1 MMQRRDFI
9 KQAGAGFLFWQMP
22 TLLATSTNQKSAK
35 KLVWVVLRGGMD
47 SLHTVVPAFEQKLTK
62 IRPTLAPAIADKL
75 LPIDK
80 GFALHPSLSNLHQWY
95 KEKELLP
102 IVAVSTGYPKRS
114 HFDGQDFLEC
124 GLKSID
130 HDSGWLARAIDQK
143 HQYALAI
150 QNSTPLS
157 LRSSENV
164 NTWYPSNLKGATTDI
179 YEQLESLYQYDE
191 LLQRRLKDGMEVRA
205 MAGMSSSKKRRSK
218 FTDLTKACAKLMM
231 GNSTEA
237 NSLQKKKVVDCAML
251 ELGGWDTHN
260 NQSNRLARQLT
271 ELDNGLL
278 ALKKGLA
285 DQWDNTV
292 VIIASEFGRTA
303 KENGTKGTDHGT
315 AGALMLAGGAV
326 SGGQVLGNWPGLEK
340 SKLFEERDLMPT
352 TNSFAWF
359 ASVLAQHWEMDKN
372 QLQQVFPDI
381 KPYTNNLIKSK
392 LKSKRRQS

>member
-1 MMQRRDFI
+1 MQRRDFI
-9 KQAGAGFLFWQMP
+9 KQAGASLLFWQMP
-22 TLLATSTNQKSAK
+22 TLLATSTNQKPAK

-47 SLHTVVPAFEQKLTK
+47 SLHTVVPTFEQNLTK
-62 IRPTLAPAIADKL
+62 LRPTLAPAIADKL

-95 KEKELLP
+95 KDKELLP

-218 FTDLTKACAKLMM
+218 FTDLTTACAKLMK

-237 NSLQKKKVVDCAML
+237 NSMQKKSVVDCAML

-285 DQWDNTV
+285 NQWDNTV

-392 LKSKRRQS
+392 LKS

>member
-218 FTDLTKACAKLMM
+218 FTDLTTACAKLMM

>member
-47 SLHTVVPAFEQKLTK
+47 SLHTVVPTFEQKLTK

-218 FTDLTKACAKLMM
+218 FTDLTTACAKLMM

>member
-22 TLLATSTNQKSAK
+22 TLLASSTKQKSAK

-47 SLHTVVPAFEQKLTK
+47 SLHTVVPTFEQKLTK
-62 IRPTLAPAIADKL
+62 LRPTLAPAIADKL

-95 KEKELLP
+95 KEKALLP

-157 LRSSENV
+157 LRSSEKV
-164 NTWYPSNLKGATTDI
+164 STWYPSNLKGATTDI
-179 YEQLESLYQYDE
+179 YEQLEFLYQYDE

-205 MAGMSSSKKRRSK
+205 MAGMSSSKKRKSN
-218 FTDLTKACAKLMM
+218 FTDLTTACAKLMM
-231 GNSTEA
+231 DNSKQ
-237 NSLQKKKVVDCAML
+237 SKHVVDCAML

-352 TNSFAWF
+352 THSFAWL

-381 KPYTNNLIKSK
+381 KPYTDNLIKSK
-392 LKSKRRQS
+392 LKSKRR